1 MASYINNP
9 TLHDRKYGGV
19 RPPTAILMDLIMTH
33 LTAAQVEAAT
43 GGTLVSG
50 SRGASL
56 SGISIDTRTL
66 RPADLFFA
74 IRGARHDG
82 HDHVAAA
89 LQKGAAGVVVDHQ
102 YQAYETFPANR
113 ILLRVANTHEAL
125 KDLAAEVRRQWRGSL
140 VGITG
145 SMGKTTTKEFMAQV
159 LQTEFSV
166 YRSPGNYNNLF
177 GLPLAIFGLSPE
189 DHIGI
194 FEMGMSAPGE
204 IAEMCRIALPDVGVI
219 TNVAP
224 VHLQFFE
231 SVSAIARAK
240 GELAEGLG
248 AGGLLI
254 YNADDRLVCEIADGF
269 EGDKVSFGTR
279 PDADIR
285 VEDITLAGLT
295 ETRFR
300 LICDGVRRRALIPLC
315 GAHYVINA
323 LPAVA
328 LACRYSID
336 IEQIVESLRHLQ
348 QAHMRGQVLHFRE
361 GFTLIDDSYN
371 SNPRALMQMIETLSS
386 VPQFSRR
393 ILVAGEMLELGN
405 DAPIWHRECGR
416 YAAERGV
423 DIVVGVQGMAREITA
438 GAAAAGMSDSQIF
451 FFTEVNPAI
460 DFLHRHV
467 QPGDL
472 VLIKGSRGVH
482 LEKMVQALR
491 SGYSEMVG

>member
-9 TLHDRKYGGV
+9 TVHDRKYGGV

-33 LTAAQVEAAT
+33 MTAAQVESAT

-50 SRGASL
+50 SRSALL

-74 IRGARHDG
+74 IRGTRNDG

-89 LQKGAAGVVVDHQ
+89 LQKGAAGAVVDLQ
-102 YQAYETFPANR
+102 YQAHENFPANK

-204 IAEMCRIALPDVGVI
+204 IAEMCRIAMPDVGVI

-231 SVSAIARAK
+231 SLRAIAQAK

-248 AGGLLI
+248 AGGVLI
-254 YNADDRLVCEIADGF
+254 YNADDPLVREIAAGFDG
-269 EGDKVSFGTR
+269 EKASFGMSA
-279 PDADIR
+279 DADIR
-285 VEDITLAGLT
+285 AEEITLAGLT

-300 LICDGVRRRALIPLC
+300 LTCDGVRRRAMIPLC
-315 GAHYVINA
+315 GVHYVMNT

-328 LACRYSID
+328 LACRYSLD
-336 IEQIVESLRHLQ
+336 IEQIVESLGHLH
-348 QAHMRGQVLHFRE
+348 QAHMRGQILHFRE

-371 SNPRALMQMIETLSS
+371 SNPHALMQMIETLGR
-386 VPQFSRR
+386 VPRYSRR

-405 DAPIWHRECGR
+405 DSPFWHRECGR
-416 YAAERGV
+416 HAAENGI
-423 DIVVGVQGMAREITA
+423 DIVVGVQGAAREIA
-438 GAAAAGMSDSQIF
+438 LGAVAAGMPDSQVC

-460 DFLHRHV
+460 DFLHRKV
-467 QPGDL
+467 QRGDL